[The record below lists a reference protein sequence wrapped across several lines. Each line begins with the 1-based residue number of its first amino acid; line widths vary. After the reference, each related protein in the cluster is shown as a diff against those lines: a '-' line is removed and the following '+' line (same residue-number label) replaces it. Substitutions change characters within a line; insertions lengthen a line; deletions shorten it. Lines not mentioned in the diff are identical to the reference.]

1 MVRVRPPNI
10 MATQLRNRKSREGRA
25 RIWQGSGLGY
35 FREWR
40 VSELMLPTRQKGQRK
55 TRWLRER
62 RKNPEVCSPCRGR
75 VYLPHT
81 HSEVFSCK
89 DALRQGKSRRKQ
101 GVPSAK
107 YGEALSIF
115 LTAST

>member
-55 TRWLRER
+55 T
-62 RKNPEVCSPCRGR
+62 
-75 VYLPHT
+75 
-81 HSEVFSCK
+81 
-89 DALRQGKSRRKQ
+89 AQ
-101 GVPSAK
+101 GVEEEPRGLLALQGAGLSPS
-107 YGEALSIF
+107 Y
-115 LTAST
+115 T